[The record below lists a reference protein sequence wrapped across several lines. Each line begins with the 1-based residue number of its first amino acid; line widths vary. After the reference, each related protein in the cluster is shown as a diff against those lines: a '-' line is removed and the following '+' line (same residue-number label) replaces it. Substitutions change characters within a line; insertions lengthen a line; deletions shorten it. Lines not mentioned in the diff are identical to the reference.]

1 MTTIEALGPDAAE
14 GSDFPRMGE
23 KGGSF
28 PRTPQPSSHTARV
41 ASSFAYAKGRPSCC
55 NLCVHVLWVL
65 LEKTD

>member
-1 MTTIEALGPDAAE
+1 MNTIEALGPDAAE
-14 GSDFPRMGE
+14 GKGE

-41 ASSFAYAKGRPSCC
+41 ASSFAYAKGRPSRC
-55 NLCVHVLWVL
+55 NLCGHVLWVL